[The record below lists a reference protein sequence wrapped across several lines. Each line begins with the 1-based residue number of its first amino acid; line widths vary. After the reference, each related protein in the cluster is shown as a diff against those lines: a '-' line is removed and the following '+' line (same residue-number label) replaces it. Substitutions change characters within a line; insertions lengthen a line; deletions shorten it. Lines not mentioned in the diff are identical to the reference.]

1 MQSLKFKQV
10 LILSNSS
17 NSANQFKFSENLNLI
32 TAIDNSVG
40 KSTLVKL
47 LFWGLGCEPTLDT
60 TWSSLDCKTIVD
72 FQIGN
77 NHYSVKRY
85 KNQISLRE
93 NNNSFVDY
101 SKITDDYSKK
111 IASIFRFKALL
122 PNRSSGLLET
132 PPPAYYFLPFYIDQK
147 RSWASA
153 WNNFDNL
160 GQFENWKSTIIK
172 YHVGLLT
179 PAHFEL
185 ESQKV
190 EKKDCQKD
198 IQVQIDKINTALEVV
213 ENFIPQLSQAT
224 VDNVKFEKLTTEI
237 MIDLRALQENQEN
250 FLNELSQLNGERVY
264 LEHQQNI
271 TERIILELDN
281 DYKFT
286 IENINGDEIECPL
299 CGVVHDNSII
309 NRASIMSD
317 KTQAENQLKTIC
329 RELEKVNNKLSKIQ
343 IALDQARNQIETIND
358 KYVIYDEGQKIEFV
372 EIIESIAGN
381 SIKQNVI
388 NEKTNKLVKIDSL
401 NGEIKAISKEQKDLL
416 TKDEIVTIN
425 DSFNNTFSRYI
436 EFLDAEAVNISE
448 IRSPLDYNKVIK
460 EGGAAEGSRAILAY
474 YMTIFTLVEGFG
486 NEVKSCL
493 VIDTPNQQE
502 QSHSNYARIVDILTN
517 KISSNTQ
524 VILCA
529 MENEHLNS
537 YKEKAS
543 IITLDKN
550 MLLDKA
556 KYEEIKK
563 IFETE

>member
-1 MQSLKFKQV
+1 MQSLKFKQL

-32 TAIDNSVG
+32 TATDNSVG

-72 FQIGN
+72 FHIGN
-77 NHYSVKRY
+77 NQYSIKRY

-93 NNNSFVDY
+93 NNNPFVDY

-111 IASIFRFKALL
+111 LANILRFKALL
-122 PNRSSGLLET
+122 PNRTNGSLET

-147 RSWASA
+147 RSWANA
-153 WNNFDNL
+153 WNNFDYL
-160 GQFENWKSTIIK
+160 GQFENWKNTIIK

-179 PAHFEL
+179 PTHFEL
-185 ESQKV
+185 ESEKV
-190 EKKDCQKD
+190 GKKDCQKD
-198 IQVQIDKINTALEVV
+198 IQVQIDKINTAIEVV
-213 ENFIPQLSQAT
+213 ERFIPQLSQAT
-224 VDNVKFEKLTTEI
+224 VDNVKFENLTTEI
-237 MIDLRALQENQEN
+237 KTDLRALQETQEN
-250 FLNELSQLNGERVY
+250 LLNELSQLNGEQVY

-271 TERIILELDN
+271 TERIIFELDS

-286 IENINGDEIECPL
+286 IENIIGDEIECPL

-317 KTQAENQLKTIC
+317 KTQAENQLKTIYK
-329 RELEKVNNKLSKIQ
+329 ELEKVNKNLSKNQ
-343 IALDQARNQIETIND
+343 IALIQARNQIEKINN
-358 KYVIYDEGQKIEFV
+358 KYVFYDEDEKIEFV
-372 EIIESIAGN
+372 DIIESIAGN

-388 NEKTNKLVKIDSL
+388 NEKINKLVKIESL
-401 NGEIKAISKEQKDLL
+401 TGEIKEINKEQKGLL
-416 TKDEIVTIN
+416 SKDEIEIIN
-425 DSFNNTFSRYI
+425 NSFNSTFSRYI
-436 EFLDAEAVNISE
+436 ELLDAEAVNISE
-448 IRSPLDYNKVIK
+448 IVSPLDYNKIIK
-460 EGGAAEGSRAILAY
+460 EGGAAEGSRAIFAY
-474 YMTIFTLVEGFG
+474 YMTIFTLVEKFG

-502 QSHSNYARIVDILTN
+502 QSHSNYERIVDILTS
-517 KISSNTQ
+517 KISRNTQ

-529 MENEHLNS
+529 MENEHLDS
-537 YKEKAS
+537 YKERAS

-550 MLLDKA
+550 KLLDKK

-563 IFETE
+563 LFETE

>member
-1 MQSLKFKQV
+1 MQSLKFKQL

-32 TAIDNSVG
+32 TAKDNSVG

-85 KNQISLRE
+85 KNQISLSE
-93 NNNSFVDY
+93 NESLFIDY
-101 SKITDDYSKK
+101 PKITDDYSKK
-111 IASIFRFKALL
+111 IASILGFKALL
-122 PNRSSGLLET
+122 PNRSSGSLET

-160 GQFENWKSTIIK
+160 GQFDNWKSTIIK

-179 PAHFEL
+179 PSHFKL
-185 ESQKV
+185 ESEKV
-190 EKKDCQKD
+190 EKKDCQKEV
-198 IQVQIDKINTALEVV
+198 QVQIDKINTALEVV
-213 ENFIPQLSQAT
+213 ENFIPQLSQT
-224 VDNVKFEKLTTEI
+224 TIDNVKFEKLTNEI
-237 MIDLRALQENQEN
+237 RVDLRELQETQEII
-250 FLNELSQLNGERVY
+250 LNELTQLNGERVY
-264 LEHQQNI
+264 LEQQQII
-271 TERIILELDN
+271 TEKIIFELDS

-286 IENINGDEIECPL
+286 IENINGDEVECPL
-299 CGVVHDNSII
+299 CGVIHDNSII
-309 NRASIMSD
+309 NRTSIMSD
-317 KTQAENQLKTIC
+317 KSQAENQLETIS
-329 RELEKVNNKLSKIQ
+329 RELGKVNNKLSNNQ
-343 IALDQARNQIETIND
+343 IALNQVRLQIKTIND
-358 KYVIYDEGQKIEFV
+358 KYIIYDEDKKIEFV
-372 EIIESIAGN
+372 DIIESIAGN

-388 NEKTNKLVKIDSL
+388 TEKTSKLVKIDNL
-401 NGEIKAISKEQKDLL
+401 IGEIKAINKEQKGLL
-416 TKDEIVTIN
+416 TKEEIDTIYN
-425 DSFNNTFSRYI
+425 SFNTIFSRYV
-436 EFLDAEAVNISE
+436 ELLDAEAVNISE
-448 IRSPLDYNKVIK
+448 IQSPLDYNKIIK

-474 YMTIFTLVEGFG
+474 YMTIFTLVERFG

-502 QSHSNYARIVDILTN
+502 QSHSNYAKIVDILTSG
-517 KISSNTQ
+517 ISKNTQ

-529 MENEHLNS
+529 MENEHLDS
-537 YKEKAS
+537 YKENAT

-550 MLLDKA
+550 KLLDKA

-563 IFETE
+563 HFEKE